1 MAQRFVAQEGR
12 ERAQTAIA
20 YALNEGFSPV
30 LRQRM
35 EFLLLDGPDEIRA
48 WLRAQLQERQVGEG
62 RLLFSMDGSVP
73 RAK

>member
-1 MAQRFVAQEGR
+1 VAQRFVAQEGR

-35 EFLLLDGPDEIRA
+35 EFFNDRE
-48 WLRAQLQERQVGEG
+48 EG
-62 RLLFSMDGSVP
+62 
-73 RAK
+73 